1 MDIAISLGA
10 DYVATGH
17 YCRVIEDNNNEDVTY
32 QLHAGIDNLKDQSYF
47 LCQLNQSQLKQ
58 IIFPIGDL
66 SKTEVRKIARE
77 NNLITAEKKDSQGL
91 CFVGKVS
98 LPDFLQQKLKKRT
111 GDVIEISS
119 ESDLYKNDINQL
131 DKYEELEFL
140 STRISYKK
148 NDGRIIGQ
156 HHGAHFFTIG
166 QRKGLSIGGYKDP
179 LFVISTNT
187 SSNEIYVGEGKSHPG
202 LLKKVLKIKYSE
214 INWVNNTYN
223 YLILKDLELKARIRY
238 RQKLQDIKVEKFE
251 DFLYVKFK
259 EFQSAITPGQ
269 FVAIYQ
275 KNQLIASGVIL

>member
-47 LCQLNQSQLKQ
+47 LCQLNQSQLKK

-111 GDVIEISS
+111 GNVIEISS
-119 ESDLYKNDINQL
+119 ESDLYKNDISQL
-131 DKYEELEFL
+131 DKYEKLEFL

-223 YLILKDLELKARIRY
+223 YMILKDLELKARIRY

-251 DFLYVKFK
+251 DFLYLEFK